1 MENTDNIAIIYNPN
15 AGQHR
20 KKFLE
25 RAIKILE
32 SNAKKVT
39 LYATEYP
46 GHAIEIAANLKN
58 NINYTILIAAGGDGT
73 INEVINGIYG
83 SDKKLGIIPLG
94 TVSVLA
100 REMGLKLTP
109 EDVARTLMQEKT
121 KYIYPALING
131 KCFSLMAS
139 IGIDASSVKNV
150 NLKLKRKISKLAYV
164 ISFIIELFKS
174 SFQSHNVTI
183 NADEYKSFCTIIAK
197 GKLYAGEYI
206 CASEATIYDQ
216 YLHIVMLKKKGL
228 VGLIKFFWAISR
240 NNIKNLSYLEIVKTK
255 TLSISSNHSEDVQI
269 DGDYFRPLPI
279 TIKSSEKPISLI
291 VPVS

>member
-100 REMGLKLTP
+100 REMGLKLTL
-109 EDVARTLMQEKT
+109 R
-121 KYIYPALING
+121 
-131 KCFSLMAS
+131 
-139 IGIDASSVKNV
+139 
-150 NLKLKRKISKLAYV
+150 
-164 ISFIIELFKS
+164 
-174 SFQSHNVTI
+174 
-183 NADEYKSFCTIIAK
+183 
-197 GKLYAGEYI
+197 
-206 CASEATIYDQ
+206 
-216 YLHIVMLKKKGL
+216 MLL
-228 VGLIKFFWAISR
+228 V
-240 NNIKNLSYLEIVKTK
+240 
-255 TLSISSNHSEDVQI
+255 H
-269 DGDYFRPLPI
+269 
-279 TIKSSEKPISLI
+279 
-291 VPVS
+291 